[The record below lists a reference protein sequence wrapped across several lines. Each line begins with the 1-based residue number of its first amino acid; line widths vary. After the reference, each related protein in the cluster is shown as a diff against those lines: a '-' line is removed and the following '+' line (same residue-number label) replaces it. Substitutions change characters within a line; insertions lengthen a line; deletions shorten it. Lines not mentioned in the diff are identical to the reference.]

1 MEQADHSDPHPPSAS
16 SAGPS
21 AFPDPAPRWRVP
33 ATVPLFK
40 LVGAVAFVTGGL
52 LLADGDPVRLA
63 LALLAAAG
71 LVVWALRDL
80 VAPVRIAADPAGLTV
95 ISGYAGRRHLS
106 WREIEKITLDT
117 RPRLGLRSEILE
129 IDTGA
134 SLHIFGRYDLDAPP
148 DEVAA
153 ALRAARDRAVGDG

>member
-1 MEQADHSDPHPPSAS
+1 MPTV
-16 SAGPS
+16 
-21 AFPDPAPRWRVP
+21 VP
-33 ATVPLFK
+33 VFK
-40 LVGAVAFVTGGL
+40 LVGAVAFVAGGL

-71 LVVWALRDL
+71 LVVWAVRDL
-80 VAPVRIAADPAGLTV
+80 VAPVRIAIDPAGVTV

-117 RPRLGLRSEILE
+117 RPRRGLRSEILE
-129 IDTGA
+129 IDTGSA
-134 SLHIFGRYDLDAPP
+134 LHIFSRYDLDAPP

-153 ALRAARDRAVGDG
+153 ALRSARDRAVVDGGPPSPTTDRPVDG